1 MKCIALSTKQVSE
14 NILLEIKCIYKSAS
28 AKDSSMAI
36 PFESIPDFL
45 DTVCIIS

>member
-28 AKDSSMAI
+28 AKDIVLWLFHLNQFEISSTQYA
-36 PFESIPDFL
+36 L
-45 DTVCIIS
+45 